1 MWLPFQKLKKSPPM
15 AKHQPAKISAIFW
28 ARLLG
33 KKLKTSVLAFK
44 RVEDEPAIK
53 NSFLKRSSFK
63 QYFELMTVMFQFE
76 KVLFE
81 NFIQNATYLVNT
93 TNRSNVLRIR
103 ICKESTS
110 RAYEQ

>member
-1 MWLPFQKLKKSPPM
+1 M

-33 KKLKTSVLAFK
+33 KKLKNSVLAFK
-44 RVEDEPAIK
+44 KVEDEPAIK

-81 NFIQNATYLVNT
+81 NFIQNATFLVNH
-93 TNRSNVLRIR
+93 TNRSNILTVR
-103 ICKESTS
+103 ICKPETS
-110 RAYEQ
+110 RFFPKRK